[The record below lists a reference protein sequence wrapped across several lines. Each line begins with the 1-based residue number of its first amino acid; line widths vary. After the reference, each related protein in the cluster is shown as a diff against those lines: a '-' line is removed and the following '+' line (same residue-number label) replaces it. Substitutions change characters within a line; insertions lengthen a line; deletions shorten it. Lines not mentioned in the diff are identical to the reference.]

1 MFIDDL
7 KVKKKN
13 LRYVF
18 LFKEVF
24 YIIDIVYCIRKSFL

>member
-7 KVKKKN
+7 KVKKKI
-13 LRYVF
+13 RYVF

-24 YIIDIVYCIRKSFL
+24 YNIDIVYCIRKGFL